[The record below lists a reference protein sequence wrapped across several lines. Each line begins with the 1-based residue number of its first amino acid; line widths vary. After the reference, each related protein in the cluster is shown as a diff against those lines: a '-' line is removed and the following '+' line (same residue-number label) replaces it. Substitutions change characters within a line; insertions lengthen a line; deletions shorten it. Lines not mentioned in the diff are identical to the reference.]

1 MYVHRGGGT
10 DREEKKLDRQMVVV
24 MVVVFIN
31 EPERVNIFHDKGY

>member
-1 MYVHRGGGT
+1 MYVHRGGGL

-24 MVVVFIN
+24 MVVVIN